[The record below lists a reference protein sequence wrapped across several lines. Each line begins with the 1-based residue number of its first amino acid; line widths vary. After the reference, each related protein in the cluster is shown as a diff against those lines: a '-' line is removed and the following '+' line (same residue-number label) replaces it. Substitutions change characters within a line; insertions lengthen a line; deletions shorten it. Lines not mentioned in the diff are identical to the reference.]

1 MTKLSDESQSGSTT
15 PDAPAQDR
23 VLLALTGPWTVAEFI
38 AQGKSGQTYRFPQS
52 VGVSVDAE
60 DRDDLLAQAVANGV
74 ALSEVK

>member
-1 MTKLSDESQSGSTT
+1 MTKLSDETQSVQPSS
-15 PDAPAQDR
+15 DAATER

-38 AQGKSGQTYRFPQS
+38 AAGKSGQTYRFPQD

-60 DRDDLLAQAVANGV
+60 DRDDLFAQAAANGV